1 MCRSGLE
8 GLTTDASGKT
18 LYALLQSATAQDG
31 GLGSTTSRYTRLL
44 AYDIS
49 NPHKRPQLKGEW
61 VVGLPLTKKGK
72 TQAASEVHYVK
83 ENVFLTLA
91 RDGSGRGGSDNTS
104 SYKWVDNFLTETIS
118 YSYTPIIPPTG
129 RQTSLTSRGLPT
141 YTILLLMTQQT
152 LSR

>member
-1 MCRSGLE
+1 MYRSGLE

-49 NPHKRPQLKGEW
+49 NPRKRPELKGEW

-104 SYKWVDNFLTETIS
+104 SYKWVDTFLTGTTS
-118 YSYTPIIPPTG
+118 YSYTPILPSLQVG
-129 RQTSLTSRGLPT
+129 RHF
-141 YTILLLMTQQT
+141 
-152 LSR
+152 